1 MEPSVPPVPL
11 PLAKSW
17 LLGGRQLHVPCYGRG
32 WDDNDPEGKGGKGKR
47 NGERRK
53 RNKKGQNHIAKL
65 LRPGDTL
72 PECSS

>member
-47 NGERRK
+47 NGERREGK
-53 RNKKGQNHIAKL
+53 ETRKVKITLQN
-65 LRPGDTL
+65 
-72 PECSS
+72 C